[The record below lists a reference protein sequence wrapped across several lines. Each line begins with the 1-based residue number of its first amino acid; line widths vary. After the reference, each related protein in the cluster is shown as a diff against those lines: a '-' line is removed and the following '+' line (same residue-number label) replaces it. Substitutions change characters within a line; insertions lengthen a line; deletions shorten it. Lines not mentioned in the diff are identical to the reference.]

1 MSVPTFVD
9 SNVLV
14 YARDASEPEKQPRAK
29 AWMRHLW
36 ATQQGRLSQQVLH
49 EFYVTVT
56 RKLDP
61 GLDPWAARQDVR
73 ALLAWEPLA
82 LDAQMMEGAW
92 DLEDRYSLSWWDA
105 LIVSAARVAR
115 CSLLLTEGLQDGY
128 DFDGV
133 RIVNPFQNPIP
144 ERTLSP

>member
-1 MSVPTFVD
+1 MSAPIFVD
-9 SNVLV
+9 TNVLV
-14 YARDASEPEKQPRAK
+14 YARDASEVEKQPRAE

-36 ATQQGRLSQQVLH
+36 ATHQGYLSQQVLH

-61 GLDPWAARQDVR
+61 GLSPEVARQDVR

-82 LDAQMMEGAW
+82 LDAQTMEGAW
-92 DLEDRYSLSWWDA
+92 DLEDRHSLSWWDA

-115 CSLLLTEGLQDGY
+115 CSVLLTEDLQDGY

-133 RIVNPFQNPIP
+133 RIVNPFLNPP
-144 ERTLSP
+144 EVDR